1 MTNDRVAGNHRV
13 TVREVANDHRLTI
26 YIAVVGSM
34 TCVLQIIDWI
44 RH

>member
-1 MTNDRVAGNHRV
+1 MTNDRVAGNHRF
-13 TVREVANDHRLTI
+13 REVANDHRLTI

-34 TCVLQIIDWI
+34 TCILQIIDWI